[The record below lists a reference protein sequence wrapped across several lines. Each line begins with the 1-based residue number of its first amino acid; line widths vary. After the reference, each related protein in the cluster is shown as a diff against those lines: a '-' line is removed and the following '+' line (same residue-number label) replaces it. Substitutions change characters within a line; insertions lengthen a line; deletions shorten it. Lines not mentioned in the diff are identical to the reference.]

1 MIQPLFCALG
11 AFERGSAIVIYHH
24 YQLTKLPSS
33 QEEKKVKSKSG
44 TSIHPNHQFH
54 HFPKKGKVMN
64 EK

>member
-24 YQLTKLPSS
+24 YQLTKLPFPK
-33 QEEKKVKSKSG
+33 EEKKVKSKSG
-44 TSIHPNHQFH
+44 ASIYSYHQFD

>member
-1 MIQPLFCALG
+1 MIQSLFCALG

-24 YQLTKLPSS
+24 YQHTKLPFP

-44 TSIHPNHQFH
+44 TSIYSNYQFQ
-54 HFPKKGKVMN
+54 HFPKKGKVMD

>member
-1 MIQPLFCALG
+1 MIHQPHFCALG

-24 YQLTKLPSS
+24 YQLTKLPCLP
-33 QEEKKVKSKSG
+33 EEKVKSKSG
-44 TSIHPNHQFH
+44 ISINTYQFH